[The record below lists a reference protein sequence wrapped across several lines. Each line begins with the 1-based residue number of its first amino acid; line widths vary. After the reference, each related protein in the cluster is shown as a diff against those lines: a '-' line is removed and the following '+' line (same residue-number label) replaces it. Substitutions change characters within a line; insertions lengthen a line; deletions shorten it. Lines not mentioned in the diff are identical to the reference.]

1 MANEII
7 QGSMITPED
16 KKTKENNI
24 PDSLKDK
31 DIKETKVSKLSN
43 IIEEKLMQLKDLAT
57 LQLRMPVDSRM
68 RDRLKS
74 IQKMS
79 KALHLKIE
87 GHWDTT
93 PPEVHITRLEARKVS
108 NDEAQIKFSVYEVDK
123 DGNKK
128 LYENKVPTEL
138 ADGRV
143 IEKVLSAEYRVAY
156 EVTEI
161 IERNK
166 PIRREVVEIDTNR

>member
-1 MANEII
+1 MAEE
-7 QGSMITPED
+7 QQKPVKS
-16 KKTKENNI
+16 NI
-24 PDSLKDK
+24 PENLKDK
-31 DIKETKVSKLSN
+31 DIKETKITKLSS
-43 IIEEKLMQLKDLAT
+43 IIEEKLLQLKDYAT
-57 LQLRMPVDSRM
+57 LQLRMPVDARM

-79 KALHLKIE
+79 KAVHLKIDD
-87 GHWDTT
+87 HWQTT
-93 PPEVHITRLEARKVS
+93 PPEVHITKLQAKKIS

-143 IEKVLSAEYRVAY
+143 IEKVLSAEYRIAY

-166 PIRREVVEIDTNR
+166 PIRREIVEIDTNR